1 MKVTALSGVE
11 ASAHTCSPRSR
22 PEQAACCPNKSAELG
37 CSPRTPS
44 QKSDLKKN
52 PNLLSRWYLF
62 SVKWKRNFTSIFAVP
77 HTAILPYA
85 RAGRAGSRVG
95 SGPSPV
101 PRGRSLSAERRGGVG
116 NATGGVCVR
125 WRVYGTDYGSAATPS
140 MIAVVRVAEP
150 VYHYRLYYGY
160 GPRTAL

>member
-1 MKVTALSGVE
+1 M
-11 ASAHTCSPRSR
+11 
-22 PEQAACCPNKSAELG
+22 
-37 CSPRTPS
+37 
-44 QKSDLKKN
+44 
-52 PNLLSRWYLF
+52 
-62 SVKWKRNFTSIFAVP
+62 P

-116 NATGGVCVR
+116 NATGAGWGVCVLCAL
-125 WRVYGTDYGSAATPS
+125 RVYGTDYGSAATPS